1 MPFTLPQRRPRPS
14 RIIARTVGLAASMLL
29 AAALIAWSPQVV
41 SGWNQGA
48 GEATLWQLLNGARV
62 NNGMGPLQQHATLVG
77 LARWRSKDMIQRDY
91 FAHEILGSGCQ
102 VYCWYDSNGL
112 SYVWAGENIGW
123 NSGLADNQSAV
134 AVHEQFMNSSG
145 HRANVLNAAFTFGG
159 VGAFGADGVKYQ
171 GYVQNPRM
179 FTELFLQ
186 PPASAPAPPPPAP
199 APVSQPPP
207 QPAPPAGGGY
217 VPPSDP
223 AYQGSAAPVVAPKRV
238 AQTVSVTTPTRPRTT
253 DAADAS
259 PIVLAHSTTARE
271 ARARAA
277 ADDALGI
284 PRAHPG
290 SSSDAIQASAPST
303 GSLRVDRAEAAD
315 SGFFEAVLGGLF
327 SFLLG

>member
-1 MPFTLPQRRPRPS
+1 MPFSLPQRPRA
-14 RIIARTVGLAASMLL
+14 RRVIARTLGLAASTLV
-29 AAALIAWSPQVV
+29 AAAMIAWSPQVV

-62 NNGMGPLQQHATLVG
+62 NNGMGPLQQHATLVS

-123 NSGLADNQSAV
+123 NSGLADSQSAV

-159 VGAFGADGVKYQ
+159 VGAFGADNVKFQ

-199 APVSQPPP
+199 APA
-207 QPAPPAGGGY
+207 PAPPSGGGY
-217 VPPSDP
+217 VPPADP
-223 AYQGSAAPVVAPKRV
+223 GYQAPAAPAAVAPKPV
-238 AQTVSVTTPTRPRTT
+238 AQTVSVAAPARPKSA
-253 DAADAS
+253 DAAAG
-259 PIVLAHSTTARE
+259 PVVLAHSTTARD
-271 ARARAA
+271 ARARTAF
-277 ADDALGI
+277 DDALGI
-284 PRAHPG
+284 PRAVVG
-290 SSSDAIQASAPST
+290 TFDAIQASAPSSR
-303 GSLRVDRAEAAD
+303 SLRVDRPEAAD
-315 SGFFEAVLGGLF
+315 PGFFEGVLGGLF
-327 SFLLG
+327 SFLFG

>member
-1 MPFTLPQRRPRPS
+1 MPFGLPQRPQPR
-14 RIIARTVGLAASMLL
+14 RVLARTVGLAASTLL

-62 NNGMGPLQQHATLVG
+62 NNGMGPLQQHATLVS

-123 NSGLADNQSAV
+123 NSGVADNQSAV

-159 VGAFGADGVKYQ
+159 VGAFGADGVKFQ

-199 APVSQPPP
+199 APVYQP
-207 QPAPPAGGGY
+207 PAPPSGGGY
-217 VPPSDP
+217 VPPADP
-223 AYQGSAAPVVAPKRV
+223 GYQAPAPQAVAPKPV
-238 AQTVSVTTPTRPRTT
+238 AQTVSVTTPARPRSAE
-253 DAADAS
+253 AADAS
-259 PIVLAHSTTARE
+259 PIVLAHSTAARD

-284 PRAHPG
+284 PRAAVG
-290 SSSDAIQASAPST
+290 TFDAIQATARST
-303 GSLRVDRAEAAD
+303 GSLRVDQPEAAD
-315 SGFFEAVLGGLF
+315 PGFFEAVLGGLF
-327 SFLLG
+327 SFLFG